1 MENFSY
7 ENFSASCF
15 WNSKARASAR
25 WWSPNLYLYMKP
37 KPTKGDKREI
47 RQETR
52 LTRPPRMEGKVKEAM
67 MQPVRKPKKTGK
79 KARRSHEKQGL
90 TAQERKNY
98 QLRSTRH

>member
-67 MQPVRKPKKTGK
+67 MQPIRKPKKVGK
-79 KARRSHEKQGL
+79 KKIASRARRGYSDRQ
-90 TAQERKNY
+90 RKDY